1 MQVLQFATSLF
12 SSPNRGKDEDGKERK
27 GSLVGGRM
35 NDEDEEGEEEVEEEE
50 EGELVDDEDEE
61 GEESDEGKDG
71 NEVEA
76 DEGSADASSRASP
89 EPEPTVAKL
98 RGPASRRT
106 PQAKKASTTTAKAAA
121 RPTRVSTQASTEDKT
136 KKRPLARRVKL
147 VKQTYMNRK
156 RPTRKAGA
164 ESDDDEGDDMDELAL
179 QGDETDYDEDAV
191 LKEVRREVSE
201 SEADSGTESGSESES
216 DEGPELAT
224 PPSAKVLKQLN
235 DDLKSQRFPSLL
247 LSSGIKLKI
256 GDPIE
261 LTSGEKEPWL
271 GKVVQIRT
279 LKSGLTNVLNEKG
292 DPLKN
297 SRGKPALQSKE
308 SYVQI
313 HWLYTKKM
321 FESDVQ
327 DKSRITKT
335 INSLG
340 DYERVETSHADWYS
354 QSKIKSIDE
363 PVVVYRFDDTFP
375 AQNPD
380 HPEQQTDHALTQF
393 RKPKLDD
400 NLPLF
405 FFGDEGPG
413 SDQTP
418 YVRTD
423 FDFDPDVGE
432 VEEEVEVVVEPA
444 QKGKGRKRKASTS
457 AAVSKANKKARLPR
471 GPPLTLKLHSITCEP
486 YNPRNVQIF
495 SNEGNGGWYDVDDLI
510 AYGKIAPLSRSVG
523 LARLDQEVFSDDD
536 DDNDDHDGE
545 GEDQAEGSNG
555 RTTRSGKKGQEVMRE
570 MKPFKLPALPTA
582 EKPKRGAKPTI
593 DQDAAMLKWIL
604 GRGPI
609 MRGGAY
615 GLIGNSVIL
624 HRAQALVDRFE
635 KTPLN
640 GPKLWQQEAHKVILA
655 FDEWDR
661 CVQIRSKVK
670 GKPWGRLGLP
680 PQGMCWTSP
689 VSETHLV

>member
-1 MQVLQFATSLF
+1 
-12 SSPNRGKDEDGKERK
+12 
-27 GSLVGGRM
+27 M
-35 NDEDEEGEEEVEEEE
+35 NDEVEVEEGDGEGEEEEAE
-50 EGELVDDEDEE
+50 EGVGDDEDDE
-61 GEESDEGKDG
+61 GEGSDEGKDG

-98 RGPASRRT
+98 RGPASKRA
-106 PQAKKASTTTAKAAA
+106 PQAKKASTTTTKAAS
-121 RPTRVSTQASTEDKT
+121 RPTRGSTRAETEDET
-136 KKRPLARRVKL
+136 KKGPLARPVKP
-147 VKQTYMNRK
+147 VKQTYVNRK
-156 RPTRKAGA
+156 RPTRRAGA
-164 ESDDDEGDDMDELAL
+164 EFDDEGDDMDELAL

-191 LKEVRREVSE
+191 LKEVRREEPE

-216 DEGPELAT
+216 DEEPELAT
-224 PPSAKVLKQLN
+224 PPSAKVLKELN

-363 PVVVYRFDDTFP
+363 AVVVYRFDDTFP

-380 HPEQQTDHALTQF
+380 HPDQQTDHALTQF

-432 VEEEVEVVVEPA
+432 VEEEEEVAVEPA

-457 AAVSKANKKARLPR
+457 ASASKANKKARLPR
-471 GPPLTLKLHSITCEP
+471 GPPLTLKLHSITCKP

-495 SNEGNGGWYDVDDLI
+495 STEGYGGWYDVDDLI
-510 AYGKIAPLSRSVG
+510 AYGKVAPLSRSVG

-536 DDNDDHDGE
+536 NDDDE
-545 GEDQAEGSNG
+545 NEDEDQAEGSHG
-555 RTTRSGKKGQEVMRE
+555 RTPPPNKKGREVVRE
-570 MKPFKLPALPTA
+570 MKPFKLPSLPTP
-582 EKPKRGAKPTI
+582 EKPKRGAKPAI

-604 GRGPI
+604 GRGPM

-635 KTPLN
+635 KIPLN
-640 GPKLWQQEAHKVILA
+640 GPKLWQQDAHKVIVA

-670 GKPWGRLGLP
+670 GKPWARLGLP